1 MVKSFLSLREQFI
14 QDDKAIIPVKIADQ
28 EWFYDKYD
36 RNGLMMPDE
45 IAVYLDKNV
54 SIIPKRIP
62 VTLLFCCPDISDTK
76 KDAVKNLVKIHYGL
90 KYQKLK
96 RSLLQ
101 KLLYLSVLM
110 FTGVLFLIGAYA
122 AQPDLSVLFLA
133 GFIMIW
139 PVLIIYI
146 PSMQAL
152 FSDILSV
159 LKVYNAEINF
169 KIN

>member
-1 MVKSFLSLREQFI
+1 
-14 QDDKAIIPVKIADQ
+14 
-28 EWFYDKYD
+28 
-36 RNGLMMPDE
+36 
-45 IAVYLDKNV
+45 
-54 SIIPKRIP
+54 
-62 VTLLFCCPDISDTK
+62 
-76 KDAVKNLVKIHYGL
+76 
-90 KYQKLK
+90 
-96 RSLLQ
+96 
-101 KLLYLSVLM
+101 M